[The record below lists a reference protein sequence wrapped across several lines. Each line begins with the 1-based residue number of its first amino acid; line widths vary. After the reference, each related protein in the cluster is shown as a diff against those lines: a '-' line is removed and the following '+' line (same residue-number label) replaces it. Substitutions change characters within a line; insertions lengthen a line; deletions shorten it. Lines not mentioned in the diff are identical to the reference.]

1 MFQSLLATVSPLA
14 NTVGQVAK
22 NMSDRL
28 VRGGRSFFLAGEILP
43 AGDDEGDEINERRF
57 ASEMNI
63 TM

>member
-43 AGDDEGDEINERRF
+43 GDNEGDEINERRF
-57 ASEMNI
+57 ASEKNI
-63 TM
+63 AM